1 MRAAIDEVIKPF
13 KGLTLAGVCR
23 LNEVIDLPQNTLLHA
38 GPPYASISQVPV
50 PVRTAAAQTL
60 VLDGVCKSL
69 EAGLDLITTE
79 AYQLCPAQDDLVVT
93 PLAQVVSS
101 NSWVFKVTDG
111 RISRYAPLVEG
122 PPPALRFGSGD
133 PQCLTAMRAMD
144 IVAAALQAELARN
157 PLPLQPVIK
166 AGLLDG
172 DECHA
177 VTLATHRHFLNALP
191 ALESLL
197 AGKPWFVLPILM
209 AASAVALGRVGTL
222 CAAGGNGVAFGWRS
236 TLTLDTPARN
246 RWLTVPASAPEG
258 QLFSDNDASRVLPA
272 IGDSAV
278 IDFAG
283 LGAQALAFSPDMQ
296 EVWRTCL
303 PDRTPVVREHVINP
317 QTGLVCV
324 SQILR
329 SDKSPSVH
337 LAMVDAHGS
346 GKILGRA
353 AYTPDPGLFA
363 VKPDACDRSAS

>member
-13 KGLTLAGVCR
+13 NGLTLEGICR

-38 GPPYASISQVPV
+38 GPPYASINQIPV
-50 PVRTAAAQTL
+50 PVRTAAAQIL
-60 VLDGVCKSL
+60 VLEGVCKSL
-69 EAGLDLITTE
+69 EAGLDLIATE
-79 AYQLCPAQDDLVVT
+79 AYQLRPAQDYLVVT

-101 NSWVFKVTDG
+101 HSWVSKVTDG

-133 PQCLTAMRAMD
+133 AQCLTAMRAMD
-144 IVAAALQAELARN
+144 IVAVALQAELARD
-157 PLPLQPVIK
+157 PLPLQPIIK

-283 LGAQALAFSPDMQ
+283 LGAQALAFSPEMQ
-296 EVWRTCL
+296 EVWKSFLSDRAPGL
-303 PDRTPVVREHVINP
+303 RHDLISPD
-317 QTGLVCV
+317 TGLVCV
-324 SQILR
+324 SQISR
-329 SDKSPSVH
+329 NNKSPSIH
-337 LAMVDAHGS
+337 LAMVDAHGC
-346 GKILGRA
+346 GKILGRG
-353 AYTPDPGLFA
+353 AYTPEPGLFA
-363 VKPDACDRSAS
+363 VKPNTGDRSAS